1 MYHLPMTHLPYIIY
15 PSSLIKVT
23 RLPYI
28 QNITLYNLPYKRST
42 FTKFKFN
49 GKFEYLYNEN
59 IFSIVS
65 IILHWF
71 CKILYVTF
79 DDVYIKDASAQT
91 LWAGISFT
99 NMIKSRISCSVF
111 LVEGPCVPRNCSIR
125 MVFLQIKK

>member
-42 FTKFKFN
+42 FTKFIFN

-59 IFSIVS
+59 IFSVVS

-71 CKILYVTF
+71 CKIVCVMFYN
-79 DDVYIKDASAQT
+79 VYIKEATAQT
-91 LWAGISFT
+91 TGAGINFT
-99 NMIKSRISCSVF
+99 NMRKSENF
-111 LVEGPCVPRNCSIR
+111 LRPDCGKVWFILHNVNT
-125 MVFLQIKK
+125 KKGWN